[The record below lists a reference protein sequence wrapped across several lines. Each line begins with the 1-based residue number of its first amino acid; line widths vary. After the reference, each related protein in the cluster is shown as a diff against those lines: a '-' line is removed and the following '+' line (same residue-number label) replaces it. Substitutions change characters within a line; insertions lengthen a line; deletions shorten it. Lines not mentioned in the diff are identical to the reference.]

1 MTPEERAEKDR
12 MERIL
17 KQRIDAQFG
26 GTAGKVKFN
35 QGLKGKHKMTR
46 NTKALPAWGDLQGR
60 HQGAF
65 LGILVGVLAGIMIT
79 LALRD
84 AEWFIKLVGET
95 AAEWLPFILGVLVVM
110 MMGGMG
116 FVLGRA
122 TEK

>member
-26 GTAGKVKFN
+26 GTAGKVKYN

-46 NTKALPAWGDLQGR
+46 NTKAMPAWRDLQGR

-65 LGILVGVLAGIMIT
+65 IGVLFGVFVGILATAVLRQADWLVTLVGAAAAAWIPFLIGVL
-79 LALRD
+79 L
-84 AEWFIKLVGET
+84 LVM
-95 AAEWLPFILGVLVVM
+95 LGML
-110 MMGGMG
+110 G
-116 FVLGRA
+116 FVLGRV